1 MQAIKAIYKEGRIE
15 LLESFGD
22 IRSADL
28 YIIVIPHRE
37 DKVKYGIAG
46 EVFQNRVMESEAEF
60 KKAGL
65 SHFFDTKDDADVDWE
80 DAFGLK
86 NR

>member
-1 MQAIKAIYKEGRIE
+1 MQTIKAIYKDGKIE

-22 IRSADL
+22 IKSADL
-28 YIIVIPHRE
+28 YIVVMPHRE
-37 DKVKYGIAG
+37 EKKNYGNSG
-46 EVFQNRVMESEAEF
+46 EVFQSKVMESEAEF

-65 SHFFDTKDDADVDWE
+65 TYFFDTKDDADVDWE